1 MKTVSI
7 RIEQLYFNQ
16 EKKGMKQI
24 YKTVFEYLEIL
35 KGKGARREERNK
47 QEQKQ
52 KKRKQTTKM
61 WMALICWLITEKN
74 RKK

>member
-1 MKTVSI
+1 
-7 RIEQLYFNQ
+7 
-16 EKKGMKQI
+16 MKQI

>member
-1 MKTVSI
+1 
-7 RIEQLYFNQ
+7 
-16 EKKGMKQI
+16 MKQI
-24 YKTVFEYLEIL
+24 YKTAFEYLEIL

-61 WMALICWLITEKN
+61 
-74 RKK
+74 